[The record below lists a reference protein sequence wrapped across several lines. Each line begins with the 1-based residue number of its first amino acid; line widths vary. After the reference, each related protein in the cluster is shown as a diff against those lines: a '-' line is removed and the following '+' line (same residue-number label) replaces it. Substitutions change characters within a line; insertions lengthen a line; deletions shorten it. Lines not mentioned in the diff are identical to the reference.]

1 MIITRQKYLDMLVAG
16 QGNGLVKIV
25 TGGRRCGKSFL
36 LFQIFHQ
43 YLLQHGVDEEHL
55 IEVSLD
61 DRRNR
66 KLCDPDALLDYL
78 DSRIKSDGKTNFIF
92 LDEIQLVDDFIGVL
106 LSLMHTP
113 NTEVYVSGSNSKFLS
128 KDVVT
133 EFRGRGQEIRIWPLS
148 FSEYYGAVGGERSQ
162 AWKDYYTFGGL
173 PQILSLGTERAK
185 RSYLRDIYEVTYIK
199 DIVERNK
206 IKVPEGLRELVR
218 ILASGIGSSTNP
230 TRICNTFQSVSQL
243 QITDKTINEYISD
256 IQDAFLIEEALRYD
270 VKGRKYIGTE
280 TKYYFCDLGLR
291 NIVLNLRQQEETH
304 IMENVIYNELRMRGY
319 LVDVGLVECWTT
331 NENGKRKRS
340 KLEVDFVVNNGPE
353 RVYIQS
359 AFNMPTKDKEK
370 QERRSLINIA
380 DNFRKVIVVKDDIKR
395 KIDDDGVVSRRVLTI
410 GFVNDNM
417 VEVLDG
423 LSDGDRIVT
432 GGQNKLREGSKIKLE
447 GQGAK

>member
-43 YLLQHGVDEEHL
+43 YLLQHGVDEGHL

-173 PQILSLGTERAK
+173 PQILSLDTERAK

-370 QERRSLINIA
+370 QKRRSLINIA

-395 KIDDDGVVSRRVLTI
+395 KIDDDGVVTI
-410 GFVNDNM
+410 GLFDFL
-417 VEVLDG
+417 LDEQ
-423 LSDGDRIVT
+423 SIERY
-432 GGQNKLREGSKIKLE
+432 
-447 GQGAK
+447 

>member
-1 MIITRQKYLDMLVAG
+1 MIITRQKYLEMLVAG

-43 YLLQHGVDEEHL
+43 YLLQHGVDEGHL

-78 DSRIKSDGKTNFIF
+78 DSRIKSDDKTNFIF

-331 NENGKRKRS
+331 DENGKRKRS

-395 KIDDDGVVSRRVLTI
+395 KIDDDGVVTI
-410 GFVNDNM
+410 GLFDFL
-417 VEVLDG
+417 LDEQ
-423 LSDGDRIVT
+423 SIER
-432 GGQNKLREGSKIKLE
+432 
-447 GQGAK
+447 

>member
-36 LFQIFHQ
+36 LFQIFHH
-43 YLLQHGVDEEHL
+43 YLLQHGVDEGHL

-304 IMENVIYNELRMRGY
+304 IMENIIYNELRMRGY

-395 KIDDDGVVSRRVLTI
+395 KIDDDGVVTI
-410 GFVNDNM
+410 GLFDFL
-417 VEVLDG
+417 LDEQ
-423 LSDGDRIVT
+423 SIERY
-432 GGQNKLREGSKIKLE
+432 
-447 GQGAK
+447 

>member
-1 MIITRQKYLDMLVAG
+1 MIITRQKYLEMLVAG

-43 YLLQHGVDEEHL
+43 YLLQHGVDEGHL

-331 NENGKRKRS
+331 DENGKRKRS

-395 KIDDDGVVSRRVLTI
+395 KIDDDGVVTI
-410 GFVNDNM
+410 GLFDFL
-417 VEVLDG
+417 LDEQ
-423 LSDGDRIVT
+423 SI
-432 GGQNKLREGSKIKLE
+432 E
-447 GQGAK
+447 

>member
-1 MIITRQKYLDMLVAG
+1 MQLHKNRNTMIITRQKYLEMLVAG

-43 YLLQHGVDEEHL
+43 YLLQHGVDEGHL

-395 KIDDDGVVSRRVLTI
+395 KIDDDGVVTI
-410 GFVNDNM
+410 GLFDFC
-417 VEVLDG
+417 
-423 LSDGDRIVT
+423 
-432 GGQNKLREGSKIKLE
+432 
-447 GQGAK
+447 

>member
-43 YLLQHGVDEEHL
+43 YLLQHGVDEGHL

-148 FSEYYGAVGGERSQ
+148 FSEYYGAVEGERSQ

-173 PQILSLGTERAK
+173 PQILSLDTERAK

-395 KIDDDGVVSRRVLTI
+395 KIDDDGVVTI
-410 GFVNDNM
+410 GLFDFL
-417 VEVLDG
+417 LDEQ
-423 LSDGDRIVT
+423 SIERY
-432 GGQNKLREGSKIKLE
+432 
-447 GQGAK
+447 

>member
-1 MIITRQKYLDMLVAG
+1 MIITRQKYLEMLVAG

-113 NTEVYVSGSNSKFLS
+113 YTEVYVSGSNSKFLS

-331 NENGKRKRS
+331 DENGKRKRS

-395 KIDDDGVVSRRVLTI
+395 KIDDDGVVTI
-410 GFVNDNM
+410 GLFDFL
-417 VEVLDG
+417 LDEQ
-423 LSDGDRIVT
+423 SIERY
-432 GGQNKLREGSKIKLE
+432 
-447 GQGAK
+447 

>member
-36 LFQIFHQ
+36 LFQIFHK

-78 DSRIKSDGKTNFIF
+78 DARIKSDGKTNFIF

-128 KDVVT
+128 RDVVT

-243 QITDKTINEYISD
+243 QITDKTINEYILD

-331 NENGKRKRS
+331 DENGKRKRS
-340 KLEVDFVVNNGPE
+340 KLEVDFVVNNGAE
-353 RVYIQS
+353 RVYVQS
-359 AFNMPTKDKEK
+359 AFNMPTKEKEK

-395 KIDDDGVVSRRVLTI
+395 KIDDDGVITI
-410 GFVNDNM
+410 GLFDFL
-417 VEVLDG
+417 LDEQ
-423 LSDGDRIVT
+423 SIERY
-432 GGQNKLREGSKIKLE
+432 
-447 GQGAK
+447 

>member
-43 YLLQHGVDEEHL
+43 YLLQHGVDEGHL

-319 LVDVGLVECWTT
+319 LVDVGIVECWTT

-395 KIDDDGVVSRRVLTI
+395 KIDDDGVVTI
-410 GFVNDNM
+410 GLFDFL
-417 VEVLDG
+417 LDEQ
-423 LSDGDRIVT
+423 SIERY
-432 GGQNKLREGSKIKLE
+432 
-447 GQGAK
+447 

>member
-1 MIITRQKYLDMLVAG
+1 MIITRQKYLEMLVAG

-43 YLLQHGVDEEHL
+43 YLLQHGVDEGHL

-331 NENGKRKRS
+331 DENGKRKRS

-353 RVYIQS
+353 RVYILS

-395 KIDDDGVVSRRVLTI
+395 KIDDDGVVTI
-410 GFVNDNM
+410 GLFDFL
-417 VEVLDG
+417 LDEQ
-423 LSDGDRIVT
+423 SIERY
-432 GGQNKLREGSKIKLE
+432 
-447 GQGAK
+447 

>member
-43 YLLQHGVDEEHL
+43 YLLQHGVDEGHL

-173 PQILSLGTERAK
+173 PQILSLDTERAK
-185 RSYLRDIYEVTYIK
+185 RSYLRDIYVTYIK

-395 KIDDDGVVSRRVLTI
+395 KIDDDGVVTI
-410 GFVNDNM
+410 GLFDFL
-417 VEVLDG
+417 LDEQ
-423 LSDGDRIVT
+423 SIERY
-432 GGQNKLREGSKIKLE
+432 
-447 GQGAK
+447 

>member
-43 YLLQHGVDEEHL
+43 YLLQHGVDEGHL

-148 FSEYYGAVGGERSQ
+148 FYEYYGAVGGERSQ

-331 NENGKRKRS
+331 DENGKRKRS

-395 KIDDDGVVSRRVLTI
+395 KIDDDGVVTI
-410 GFVNDNM
+410 GLFDFL
-417 VEVLDG
+417 LDEQ
-423 LSDGDRIVT
+423 SIERY
-432 GGQNKLREGSKIKLE
+432 
-447 GQGAK
+447 

>member
-36 LFQIFHQ
+36 LFQIFHK

-78 DSRIKSDGKTNFIF
+78 DARIKSDGKTNFIF

-331 NENGKRKRS
+331 DENGKRKRS
-340 KLEVDFVVNNGPE
+340 KLEVDFVVNNGAE
-353 RVYIQS
+353 RVYVQS
-359 AFNMPTKDKEK
+359 AFNMPTKEKEK

-395 KIDDDGVVSRRVLTI
+395 KIDDDGVITI
-410 GFVNDNM
+410 GLFDFL
-417 VEVLDG
+417 LDEQ
-423 LSDGDRIVT
+423 SIER
-432 GGQNKLREGSKIKLE
+432 
-447 GQGAK
+447 

>member
-43 YLLQHGVDEEHL
+43 YLLQHGVDEGHL

-230 TRICNTFQSVSQL
+230 TRICNTFKSVSQL

-395 KIDDDGVVSRRVLTI
+395 KIDDDGVVTI
-410 GFVNDNM
+410 GLFDFL
-417 VEVLDG
+417 LDEQ
-423 LSDGDRIVT
+423 SIERY
-432 GGQNKLREGSKIKLE
+432 
-447 GQGAK
+447 

>member
-1 MIITRQKYLDMLVAG
+1 MIITQQKYLDMLVAG

-43 YLLQHGVDEEHL
+43 YLLQHGVDEGHL

-162 AWKDYYTFGGL
+162 AWKDYYTF
-173 PQILSLGTERAK
+173 E
-185 RSYLRDIYEVTYIK
+185 
-199 DIVERNK
+199 
-206 IKVPEGLRELVR
+206 
-218 ILASGIGSSTNP
+218 
-230 TRICNTFQSVSQL
+230 
-243 QITDKTINEYISD
+243 
-256 IQDAFLIEEALRYD
+256 
-270 VKGRKYIGTE
+270 
-280 TKYYFCDLGLR
+280 
-291 NIVLNLRQQEETH
+291 
-304 IMENVIYNELRMRGY
+304 
-319 LVDVGLVECWTT
+319 
-331 NENGKRKRS
+331 
-340 KLEVDFVVNNGPE
+340 
-353 RVYIQS
+353 
-359 AFNMPTKDKEK
+359 EK

-395 KIDDDGVVSRRVLTI
+395 KIDDDGVVTI
-410 GFVNDNM
+410 GLFDFL
-417 VEVLDG
+417 LDEQ
-423 LSDGDRIVT
+423 SIERY
-432 GGQNKLREGSKIKLE
+432 
-447 GQGAK
+447 

>member
-43 YLLQHGVDEEHL
+43 YLLQHGVDEGHL

-270 VKGRKYIGTE
+270 VKDRKYIGTE

-395 KIDDDGVVSRRVLTI
+395 KIDDDGVVTI
-410 GFVNDNM
+410 GLFDFL
-417 VEVLDG
+417 LDEQ
-423 LSDGDRIVT
+423 SIERY
-432 GGQNKLREGSKIKLE
+432 
-447 GQGAK
+447 

>member
-1 MIITRQKYLDMLVAG
+1 MIITRQKYLEMLVAG

-43 YLLQHGVDEEHL
+43 YLLQHGVDEGHL

-106 LSLMHTP
+106 LRLMHTP

-173 PQILSLGTERAK
+173 PQILSLDTERAK

-331 NENGKRKRS
+331 DENGKRKRS

-395 KIDDDGVVSRRVLTI
+395 KIDDDGVVTI
-410 GFVNDNM
+410 GLFDFL
-417 VEVLDG
+417 LDEQ
-423 LSDGDRIVT
+423 SIERY
-432 GGQNKLREGSKIKLE
+432 
-447 GQGAK
+447 

>member
-1 MIITRQKYLDMLVAG
+1 MWKVL
-16 QGNGLVKIV
+16 
-25 TGGRRCGKSFL
+25 L

-43 YLLQHGVDEEHL
+43 YLLQHGVDEGHL

-173 PQILSLGTERAK
+173 PQILSLDTERAK

-395 KIDDDGVVSRRVLTI
+395 KIDDDGVVTI
-410 GFVNDNM
+410 GLFDFL
-417 VEVLDG
+417 LDEQ
-423 LSDGDRIVT
+423 SIERY
-432 GGQNKLREGSKIKLE
+432 
-447 GQGAK
+447 

>member
-1 MIITRQKYLDMLVAG
+1 MIITRQKYLEMLVAG

-43 YLLQHGVDEEHL
+43 YLLQHGVDEGHL

-173 PQILSLGTERAK
+173 PQILSLDTERAK

-291 NIVLNLRQQEETH
+291 NTVLNLRQQEETH

-331 NENGKRKRS
+331 DENGKRKRS

-395 KIDDDGVVSRRVLTI
+395 KIDDDGVVTI
-410 GFVNDNM
+410 GLFDFL
-417 VEVLDG
+417 LDEQ
-423 LSDGDRIVT
+423 SIERY
-432 GGQNKLREGSKIKLE
+432 
-447 GQGAK
+447 

>member
-43 YLLQHGVDEEHL
+43 YLLQHGVDEGHL

-78 DSRIKSDGKTNFIF
+78 DARIKSDGKTSFIF

-395 KIDDDGVVSRRVLTI
+395 KIDDDGVVTI
-410 GFVNDNM
+410 GLFDFL
-417 VEVLDG
+417 LDEQ
-423 LSDGDRIVT
+423 SIERY
-432 GGQNKLREGSKIKLE
+432 
-447 GQGAK
+447 

>member
-43 YLLQHGVDEEHL
+43 YLLQHGVDEGHL

-173 PQILSLGTERAK
+173 PQILSLDTERAK

-331 NENGKRKRS
+331 DENGKRKRS

-395 KIDDDGVVSRRVLTI
+395 KIDNDGVVTI
-410 GFVNDNM
+410 GLFDFL
-417 VEVLDG
+417 LDEQ
-423 LSDGDRIVT
+423 SIERY
-432 GGQNKLREGSKIKLE
+432 
-447 GQGAK
+447 

>member
-1 MIITRQKYLDMLVAG
+1 MQLHKKSEYNDYNSAEIFGNVG
-16 QGNGLVKIV
+16 SWQGNGLVKIV

-43 YLLQHGVDEEHL
+43 YLLQHGVDEGHL

-331 NENGKRKRS
+331 DENGKRKRS

-395 KIDDDGVVSRRVLTI
+395 KIDDDGVVTI
-410 GFVNDNM
+410 GLFDFL
-417 VEVLDG
+417 LDEQ
-423 LSDGDRIVT
+423 SIER
-432 GGQNKLREGSKIKLE
+432 
-447 GQGAK
+447 

>member
-1 MIITRQKYLDMLVAG
+1 MIITRQKYLEMLVAG

-43 YLLQHGVDEEHL
+43 YLLQHGVDEGHL

-173 PQILSLGTERAK
+173 PQILSLDTERAK

-331 NENGKRKRS
+331 AENGKRKRS

-395 KIDDDGVVSRRVLTI
+395 KIDDDGVVTI
-410 GFVNDNM
+410 GLFDFL
-417 VEVLDG
+417 LDEQ
-423 LSDGDRIVT
+423 SIERY
-432 GGQNKLREGSKIKLE
+432 
-447 GQGAK
+447 

>member
-1 MIITRQKYLDMLVAG
+1 MIITRQKYLEMLVAG

-43 YLLQHGVDEEHL
+43 YLLQHGVDEGHL

-173 PQILSLGTERAK
+173 PQILSLDTERAK

-199 DIVERNK
+199 DIIERNK

-395 KIDDDGVVSRRVLTI
+395 KIDDDGVVTI
-410 GFVNDNM
+410 GLFDFL
-417 VEVLDG
+417 LDEQ
-423 LSDGDRIVT
+423 SIERY
-432 GGQNKLREGSKIKLE
+432 
-447 GQGAK
+447 

>member
-1 MIITRQKYLDMLVAG
+1 MIITRQKYLEMLVAG

-43 YLLQHGVDEEHL
+43 YLLQHGVDEGHL

-173 PQILSLGTERAK
+173 PQILSLDTERAK

-291 NIVLNLRQQEETH
+291 NIALNLRQQEETH

-331 NENGKRKRS
+331 DENGKRKRS

-395 KIDDDGVVSRRVLTI
+395 KIDDDGVVTI
-410 GFVNDNM
+410 GLFDFL
-417 VEVLDG
+417 LDEQ
-423 LSDGDRIVT
+423 SIERY
-432 GGQNKLREGSKIKLE
+432 
-447 GQGAK
+447 